1 MNAYF
6 IKDDISV
13 LTEPTILDNE
23 KSKKVDNYDNFR
35 ETFETNIKDMNL
47 IKIKE
52 KCKLNNIK
60 GYSTMNKDKLI
71 EELLKKY
78 DIMLSELKSLKVDEL
93 KLVCGYSN
101 IKCST
106 TKGKLIESILT
117 VDSLCIHNLFISS
130 REYIISSIDS
140 SENISEKKEKESKI
154 KKNTEKEQEEDKK
167 EKIIKSEN
175 NKYQDEQKEDTIIT
189 DKNLRTANSEDLK
202 KIPKTPC
209 YNCGG
214 LHFYKK
220 TPCIFKISKEEI
232 EKEQFEKEQREKEQ
246 REKEQREKEKQEKEQ
261 QEKERIEKE
270 QQEKDKGTKKTIPKS
285 VKKDVWN
292 LYIGGDIIK
301 HKCLCCKKVTI
312 ENTNFHCGHVISE
325 KNGGTLEICNLRPIC
340 SSCNHSMGCENMVDY
355 VKTYGYYIG

>member
-1 MNAYF
+1 MNASF
-6 IKDDISV
+6 INDDISF

-23 KSKKVDNYDNFR
+23 KSKKVDNYDSFR
-35 ETFETNIKDMNL
+35 ETFEKNIKDMNL

-60 GYSTMNKDKLI
+60 GFSTMNKDKLI

-78 DIMLSELKSLKVDEL
+78 DIMLSELKSLKVDDL

-130 REYIISSIDS
+130 REYIISSYDS
-140 SENISEKKEKESKI
+140 SDNSSEKKEKEPKI
-154 KKNTEKEQEEDKK
+154 KKNTEKEQEEDKT
-167 EKIIKSEN
+167 EKNTKIEH
-175 NKYQDEQKEDTIIT
+175 NKYKDEQKEDTKII
-189 DKNLRTANSEDLK
+189 DEDLRTVNSEDLK

-209 YNCGG
+209 YRCGG

-220 TPCIFKISKEEI
+220 TPCIFNISKEEI
-232 EKEQFEKEQREKEQ
+232 EKEQREKEQIEKEQIEKEQREKE
-246 REKEQREKEKQEKEQ
+246 RN
-261 QEKERIEKE
+261 EKER
-270 QQEKDKGTKKTIPKS
+270 QEKDKGAKKIIPKS

-292 LYIGGDIIK
+292 HNIGGDIIK

-312 ENTNFHCGHVISE
+312 ENTNFHCGHVVSE

-355 VKTYGYYIG
+355 VKIYGYYIG